1 MSGKKIKLVV
11 GLGNPGRK
19 YSRTRHNVGWR
30 VVEALVETLEG
41 SFSYVKECENDLAH
55 VGDVVVIKP
64 QTFMNE
70 SGRAVRAAMDYYK
83 IAVAD
88 VLVVHDD
95 KDLPFGTIRLRFG
108 GSSAGHNGVRSV
120 IEHLG
125 EEFSRVRVG
134 VANAEMAQFADAA
147 DFVLGRFTKEE
158 EQRLFGGPAETTNGD
173 TTESIVNAAVA
184 AIQDWRK
191 HGLDASKHRDVTV

>member
-1 MSGKKIKLVV
+1 MKLVV

-30 VVEALVETLEG
+30 VVEALTASMNG
-41 SFSYVKECENDLAH
+41 SFSYVKACENDLAKI
-55 VGDVVVIKP
+55 GDVVVIKP

-83 IAVAD
+83 IASAD

-108 GSSAGHNGVRSV
+108 GSSAGHNGVQSV

-125 EEFSRVRVG
+125 EGFSRVRIG
-134 VANAEMAQFADAA
+134 VANAEIAKFADAA
-147 DFVLGRFTKEE
+147 DFVLARFTKEE
-158 EQRLFGGPAETTNGD
+158 EQRLSVGGAGTTDGA
-173 TTESIVNAAVA
+173 TTESIVDAAVA
-184 AIQDWRK
+184 ALQDWRE
-191 HGLDASKHRDVTV
+191 HGLDPKSHRDITV